1 MYKRSDTASSGQS
14 NCVTSRIPRS
24 DLATSEALA
33 DAQNSEEHHH
43 VSRDATARTA
53 ADGGRRETPL
63 TAAHLSSI
71 VGLLGRRRR
80 QRRRSKALWMDPL
93 ETTSFVRPSWRAL
106 STARLTRSRDC
117 GGVIVGTS
125 SDRAMALKGACT
137 LLRAFW
143 LLRSRRDECSPLDHR
158 GVFKRATLYNCGG
171 ITYICRAGAAVVT
184 ARKIYQIQKA
194 MSHYYGNT

>member
-1 MYKRSDTASSGQS
+1 MYKRSDTVSSGQS

-117 GGVIVGTS
+117 GVIVGTS

-158 GVFKRATLYNCGG
+158 GVFKRATLYNRGW
-171 ITYICRAGAAVVT
+171 ITYIRRAGAAVVT
-184 ARKIYQIQKA
+184 ARKIPQIQKVK
-194 MSHYYGNT
+194 SYCYRNT